1 MNVLIIGGS
10 RGIGQAIAEKY
21 LKEGHQVGI
30 SFNSTDPEYLKEYP
44 KEQYFSGQLDVQD
57 DQNIPVFF
65 KKYKEF
71 SKNKIDVFIYN
82 TGITIDGLTIHA
94 DIKDFD
100 KVMAVNIR
108 GAYCFLKE
116 VGYLM
121 YYKKKGKMF
130 FLSSVS
136 AKKGGRGQ
144 LSYAA
149 SKAALE
155 ALVRVGAQEFSRAG
169 IMVNAIAPGIVETD
183 MTEGVLSY
191 LKGSKKSDGI
201 FDRIAMRRLAQP
213 SEIANF
219 IHALSSEEITYITG
233 QTFNIDGGYML

>member
-10 RGIGQAIAEKY
+10 KGIGQAIAEKY

-30 SFNSTDPEYLKEYP
+30 SFNSTSPEYLNDYP
-44 KEQYFSGQLDVQD
+44 KKQWFSSKLDVQN
-57 DQNIPVFF
+57 DQEIPSFF
-65 KKYKEF
+65 KNYKAF
-71 SKNKIDVFIYN
+71 SNKQIDIFIYN
-82 TGITIDGLTIHA
+82 AGITIDGLSIHGN
-94 DIKDFD
+94 IKDFD
-100 KVMAVNIR
+100 QVMNVNIR

-121 YYKKKGKMF
+121 YMNKKGKMF
-130 FLSSVS
+130 FLSSVA

-149 SKAALE
+149 SKAAIE
-155 ALVRVGAQEFSRAG
+155 SLVRVGAQEFSRAG
-169 IMVNAIAPGIVETD
+169 IMINAIAPGIVQTD
-183 MTEGVLSY
+183 MTEDVLGY

-201 FDRIAMRRLAQP
+201 FDRIAMRRIAQA

-219 IHALSSEEITYITG
+219 VYALSSKEITYITG

>member
-1 MNVLIIGGS
+1 MHVLIIGGS
-10 RGIGQAIAEKY
+10 KGIGRAIAEKY
-21 LKEGHQVGI
+21 LKEGHHVGI
-30 SFNSTDPEYLKEYP
+30 SYNTTEPEYLSEYP
-44 KEQYFSGQLDVQD
+44 KDQSFSAKLDVQD
-57 DQNIPVFF
+57 ENEIPEFF
-65 KKYKEF
+65 KKFKGF
-71 SKNKIDVFIYN
+71 SKNKIDIFVYN
-82 TGITIDGLTIHA
+82 TGITIDGLTIHGNTE
-94 DIKDFD
+94 DFD
-100 KVMAVNIR
+100 KVMNVNLK

-130 FLSSVS
+130 FLSSVA
-136 AKKGGRGQ
+136 AKRGGRGQ

-149 SKAALE
+149 SKAGLE

-169 IMVNAIAPGIVETD
+169 IMINGIAPGIVETD
-183 MTEGVLSY
+183 MTESVLGY
-191 LKGSKKSDGI
+191 LKTTKKSDGI

-219 IHALSSEEITYITG
+219 VHALSLEEITYITG

>member
-1 MNVLIIGGS
+1 MNILIIGGS
-10 RGIGQAIAEKY
+10 KGIGQATAEKY
-21 LKEGHQVGI
+21 LKEGHKVGI
-30 SFNSTDPEYLKEYP
+30 SYNSTIPEYLKDYP
-44 KEQYFSGQLDVQD
+44 QEQSFSAQLDVQNVD
-57 DQNIPVFF
+57 EIPVFL
-65 KKYKEF
+65 KKYKDF
-71 SKNKIDVFIYN
+71 TKNKIDIFIYN
-82 TGITIDGLTIHA
+82 TGITIDGLSIHGNME
-94 DIKDFD
+94 DFD
-100 KVMAVNIR
+100 KVMNVNVK

-121 YYKKKGKMF
+121 YFKKKGKMF

-183 MTEGVLSY
+183 MTESVLGY

-201 FDRIAMRRLAQP
+201 FDRIAMRRVAQP

-219 IHALSSEEITYITG
+219 IYALSQEEITYIT
-233 QTFNIDGGYML
+233 